1 MMFPYFTD
9 GRTNAKGALQNIR
22 EMLTERKGARPGYK
36 VPIRNYLIYEKLI
49 MEHSTQDVNMFETQ
63 VHFMFLPPILPEI

>member
-36 VPIRNYLIYEKLI
+36 VPLKNYLIYEKPI
-49 MEHSTQDVNMFETQ
+49 MELLTQDVSMSETQ
-63 VHFMFLPPILPEI
+63 VYTLSIV